1 MNDIV
6 NVAFDYI
13 QEFQKKYIDDEDD
26 LRELNAK
33 INVLDIEKDANASD
47 IKVDTRKDA
56 YRAAMQELFGRI
68 KLTKKDTLEII
79 NNDIFDAKVLGK
91 LAIQE
96 SMLTK
101 PGGGYISARIP
112 DDIIN
117 VYHDSGYNPADI
129 LTNATTWITPGS
141 FIDPARR
148 SKPGMAG
155 TQLFPSIGEDITIG
169 YSIFESLGFSNTDF
183 FAEVVPG
190 NQCEIT
196 ITISPKEYIFNRRD
210 KSFASVSGE
219 IDYFTGNK
227 EKNKAINEQEN
238 TQEGRNEIKK
248 YIIAK
253 ELSDF
258 SQILFAIIN
267 MTRLHRDEDQ
277 ARYSN
282 CIFTTD
288 YVVAARS
295 RLMGLQACV
304 QDHSPKLGKIGH
316 RILIYLSQL
325 DEDEANIQLRQSYLN
340 ACVTN
345 NRKVKLDINR
355 AIAGGFYLGADKI
368 FVFDKLREL
377 FKEILEKIDKATD
390 LAEDVDTDMDPALYK
405 DELVKYFVKTPIN
418 ERLRVVSPLQS
429 LFVNCPELE
438 DDDIIFNSGLSFG
451 SMIQKLIT
459 ANKKGNTRRKTRGN
473 NSNHEGGYKI
483 LRGGTL
489 KQDGNAI
496 DLSENTLLWD
506 MRTKLNLHARP
517 QDFEDF
523 IFRIFNHFIYIR
535 EVPLDDRLIKYYR
548 EIDRIEKLP
557 LVVFYNEYY
566 EIKPSEGLG
575 MLVQAANKSGLNVL
589 AQGAEL
595 AKVTA
600 NAISE
605 AKARQETRLNAASPP
620 RKLRRLEFVTPLG
633 AAGVG
638 LAASGQ
644 SVPPTPAQD
653 TQALGNVNAAN
664 AGNVNAAN
672 AGNAMSNNSSGL
684 VGPPLVRR
692 TEGGKYSRFRKTRKS
707 RVLKARKTRKNKK

>member
-1 MNDIV
+1 MDDIV
-6 NVAFDYI
+6 NEAFHDI
-13 QEFQKKYIDDEDD
+13 QAFQRKYIDDYHD

-47 IKVDTRKDA
+47 VRVDTKKDA
-56 YRAAMQELFGRI
+56 YIGAMHEMFGKI
-68 KLTKKDTLEII
+68 KFSKKDTLEII
-79 NNDIFDAKVLGK
+79 NNDIFKAKVLGQ

-112 DDIIN
+112 EDITN
-117 VYHDSGYNPADI
+117 VYHDSGYNPAEI
-129 LTNATTWITPGS
+129 LENATTWITPGS
-141 FIDPARR
+141 FIDPGKR
-148 SKPGMAG
+148 SKPGMAR
-155 TQLFPSIGEDITIG
+155 TQLFPSIGEEITIG
-169 YSIFESLGFSNTDF
+169 DSIFESLGFSNTDF

-196 ITISPKEYIFNRRD
+196 IGIFPEADIHDRRD
-210 KSFASVSGE
+210 ASFSSITGG

-227 EKNKAINEQEN
+227 EKNKAINEQPN

-248 YIIAK
+248 YLIAK

-277 ARYSN
+277 PTYSN

-304 QDHSPKLGKIGH
+304 SDHTRKLDKEAH
-316 RILIYLSQL
+316 RIFIYLSEL
-325 DEDEANIQLRQSYLN
+325 DDDEANIQLKHSYLN
-340 ACVTN
+340 ACLQN
-345 NRKVKLDINR
+345 NRVVKFHIEK

-368 FVFDKLREL
+368 FVFDKLRDF
-377 FKEILEKIDKATD
+377 FKDILEKIDIATR
-390 LAEDVDTDMDPALYK
+390 LADDVDKDMDPALYK

-418 ERLRVVSPLQS
+418 ARLRAVSPLTS

-438 DDDIIFNSGLSFG
+438 PDDIILHSRHSFG
-451 SMIQKLIT
+451 SIIQKMIT
-459 ANKKGNTRRKTRGN
+459 AHKRASTKRKRRGN
-473 NSNHEGGYKI
+473 NENNNANHQGGYKI

-489 KQDGNAI
+489 KQDGKAI

-506 MRTKLNLHARP
+506 MREKLNLRARP

-535 EVPLDDRLIKYYR
+535 ETPLDDRLIKYYR

-566 EIKPSEGLG
+566 QIKPSEGLG

-600 NAISE
+600 SAISE
-605 AKARQETRLNAASPP
+605 AKARQETRFAEGSPARIP
-620 RKLRRLEFVTPLG
+620 GEQKEPLG
-633 AAGVG
+633 LLTSERPAGVRLG
-638 LAASGQ
+638 AS
-644 SVPPTPAQD
+644 AQD
-653 TQALGNVNAAN
+653 TQDLGN
-664 AGNVNAAN
+664 
-672 AGNAMSNNSSGL
+672 GNASNSMSNNSGGIT
-684 VGPPLVRR
+684 GPPAVRR
-692 TEGGKYSRFRKTRKS
+692 LGGGKYSRFRKTRKS
-707 RVLKARKTRKNKK
+707 KTLKSKKTRKNKK

>member
-1 MNDIV
+1 MDDIV

-68 KLTKKDTLEII
+68 KLNPKKDTLEII
-79 NNDIFDAKVLGK
+79 NNDIFKAKVLGK

-117 VYHDSGYNPADI
+117 VYHDSGYNPAEI
-129 LTNATTWITPGS
+129 IENATTWITPGS

-148 SKPGMAG
+148 YKP
-155 TQLFPSIGEDITIG
+155 TKPKTKLFPSIGEQITIEN
-169 YSIFESLGFSNTDF
+169 SIFENLGFPNLKFNAWMLPESKCM
-183 FAEVVPG
+183 VVIAING
-190 NQCEIT
+190 NGFLDI
-196 ITISPKEYIFNRRD
+196 RD
-210 KSFASVSGE
+210 ASFSSVSTHTP
-219 IDYFTGNK
+219 IDYYAGN
-227 EKNKAINEQEN
+227 EQKNQAINKQEN

-489 KQDGNAI
+489 KQDGKAI

-605 AKARQETRLNAASPP
+605 AKARQETRFNEASPP
-620 RKLRRLEFVTPLG
+620 RKLRRLEFVTPAG

-653 TQALGNVNAAN
+653 TQGLGNANAAN
-664 AGNVNAAN
+664 AAN
-672 AGNAMSNNSSGL
+672 SMSNNSSGIR
-684 VGPPLVRR
+684 GPPLVRR